1 MTSIKRFK
9 SLFGDFYKRFILKDP
24 KYIGY
29 SPCEYLCDRF
39 ILSFIYKYSRKYL
52 SEEIIQQ
59 VEDMGYVTGF
69 NDDHLVTYLCLNIID
84 SEAYTSF
91 IIEDLYEKV
100 HKAFGQECS
109 CLTLYI
115 KSIRYIKWALS
126 KKDSHKCWMS
136 KYVKILSPM
145 GTLDTSSY
153 NIPND
158 LRTGMINIGV
168 LQSLYTDTNI
178 PFDEFIRTIIINKG
192 RLLPKP
198 EINTL
203 SQDPME
209 KIDLN
214 KLLNK
219 LSEELDK
226 EIRYIY
232 E

>member
-1 MTSIKRFK
+1 MTSIKGVK
-9 SLFGDFYKRFILKDP
+9 SLVGDFYKRFILKDP

-29 SPCEYLCDRF
+29 SPCEYLYDRL
-39 ILSFIYKYSRKYL
+39 ILSFMYKYSRKCL

-59 VEDMGYVTGF
+59 VEETGYVTGF

-84 SEAYTSF
+84 SEAYSSF
-91 IIEDLYEKV
+91 ILEDIYEKI

-109 CLTLYI
+109 CLTLYV
-115 KSIRYIKWALS
+115 KSIQYIKWALC

-158 LRTGMINIGV
+158 LRASTINITV
-168 LQSLYTDTNI
+168 LPSLYTDTNI

-192 RLLPKP
+192 RFLPKP
-198 EINTL
+198 ETNTIN
-203 SQDPME
+203 QDPME
-209 KIDLN
+209 KTDLN

-219 LSEELDK
+219 LSEEL
-226 EIRYIY
+226 ER
-232 E
+232 ERR

>member
-1 MTSIKRFK
+1 MTSIKGVK
-9 SLFGDFYKRFILKDP
+9 SLVGDFYKRFILKDP

-29 SPCEYLCDRF
+29 SPCEYLCDRL
-39 ILSFIYKYSRKYL
+39 ILSFMYKYSRKCL

-59 VEDMGYVTGF
+59 FEDMGYVTGF
-69 NDDHLVTYLCLNIID
+69 NDDHLVKYLCLNIID
-84 SEAYTSF
+84 SDAYASF
-91 IIEDLYEKV
+91 ILEDIYEKI

-109 CLTLYI
+109 CFTLYV
-115 KSIRYIKWALS
+115 KSIQYIKWALC

-158 LRTGMINIGV
+158 LRAGTINIEV

-192 RLLPKP
+192 RFLPKP
-198 EINTL
+198 ETNTIN
-203 SQDPME
+203 QDHME
-209 KIDLN
+209 KTDLN

-219 LSEELDK
+219 LSEEL
-226 EIRYIY
+226 ER
-232 E
+232 ERS

>member
-1 MTSIKRFK
+1 MTSIKGVK
-9 SLFGDFYKRFILKDP
+9 SLVGDLYKRFILKDP

-29 SPCEYLCDRF
+29 SPCEYLCDRL
-39 ILSFIYKYSRKYL
+39 ILSFMYKYSRKYL

-59 VEDMGYVTGF
+59 VEETGYVTGF
-69 NDDHLVTYLCLNIID
+69 NDDHLVKYLCLNIID
-84 SEAYTSF
+84 SDAYASF
-91 IIEDLYEKV
+91 ILEDIYEKI

-109 CLTLYI
+109 CLTLYV
-115 KSIRYIKWALS
+115 KSIQYIKWALC

-158 LRTGMINIGV
+158 LRASTINITV
-168 LQSLYTDTNI
+168 LPSLYTDTNI

-192 RLLPKP
+192 RFLPKP
-198 EINTL
+198 ETNTI

-209 KIDLN
+209 KTDLN

-219 LSEELDK
+219 LSEEL
-226 EIRYIY
+226 ER
-232 E
+232 ERS

>member
-1 MTSIKRFK
+1 MTSIKRCK
-9 SLFGDFYKRFILKDP
+9 SLVSDFYKRFILKDP

-39 ILSFIYKYSRKYL
+39 ILSFMYKYSRKCL

-59 VEDMGYVTGF
+59 VEETGYVTGF
-69 NDDHLVTYLCLNIID
+69 NDDHLVKYLCLNIID
-84 SEAYTSF
+84 SDAYASF
-91 IIEDLYEKV
+91 ILEDIYEKI

-109 CLTLYI
+109 CLTLYV
-115 KSIRYIKWALS
+115 KSIQYIKWALC

-145 GTLDTSSY
+145 GTLDTFSY

-158 LRTGMINIGV
+158 LRAGTINIEV
-168 LQSLYTDTNI
+168 LQSLYDDTNI
-178 PFDEFIRTIIINKG
+178 PFDEFIRTIIINKK
-192 RLLPKP
+192 LFLPTT
-198 EINTL
+198 ETITI

-209 KIDLN
+209 KTDLN

-219 LSEELDK
+219 LSEEL
-226 EIRYIY
+226 ER
-232 E
+232 ERR

>member
-1 MTSIKRFK
+1 MTSITEVK
-9 SLFGDFYKRFILKDP
+9 SLVGDFYKRVILKEP

-29 SPCEYLCDRF
+29 SWEYLCDRF
-39 ILSFIYKYSRKYL
+39 ILSFMYKYSRKYL

-84 SEAYTSF
+84 SEAYASF

-115 KSIRYIKWALS
+115 KSIRYIKWALC
-126 KKDSHKCWMS
+126 KKDIHKCWMS

-153 NIPND
+153 NIPKD
-158 LRTGMINIGV
+158 LRAGIINIGV

-178 PFDEFIRTIIINKG
+178 PFDEFMRTIIINKG
-192 RLLPKP
+192 KFVSKP
-198 EINTL
+198 EINTIT
-203 SQDPME
+203 QDPME

-226 EIRYIY
+226 EMRYI
-232 E
+232 

>member
-1 MTSIKRFK
+1 M
-9 SLFGDFYKRFILKDP
+9 GDFYKRFILKDP

-39 ILSFIYKYSRKYL
+39 ILSFMYKYSRKCL

-59 VEDMGYVTGF
+59 VEETGYVTRF
-69 NDDHLVTYLCLNIID
+69 NDDHLVKYLCLNIID
-84 SEAYTSF
+84 SEAYSSF
-91 IIEDLYEKV
+91 ILEDIYEKI

-109 CLTLYI
+109 CLTLYV
-115 KSIRYIKWALS
+115 KSIQYIKWALC

-158 LRTGMINIGV
+158 LRAATINIEV
-168 LQSLYTDTNI
+168 LQSLYDDTNI
-178 PFDEFIRTIIINKG
+178 PFDEFIRTIIINKE
-192 RLLPKP
+192 LFLPTT
-198 EINTL
+198 ETITI

-209 KIDLN
+209 KTDLN

-219 LSEELDK
+219 LSEEL
-226 EIRYIY
+226 ER
-232 E
+232 ERR

>member
-1 MTSIKRFK
+1 MTSIKGVK
-9 SLFGDFYKRFILKDP
+9 SLVGDFYKRFILKDP

-29 SPCEYLCDRF
+29 NPCEYLCDRF
-39 ILSFIYKYSRKYL
+39 ILSFMYKYSRKCL
-52 SEEIIQQ
+52 SEEIVQQ
-59 VEDMGYVTGF
+59 VEDMGYVIGF

-84 SEAYTSF
+84 SDAYASF

-109 CLTLYI
+109 CFTLYI
-115 KSIRYIKWALS
+115 KSIRYIKWALC
-126 KKDSHKCWMS
+126 KKDNNKCWMS

-158 LRTGMINIGV
+158 LRAGMINIGV
-168 LQSLYTDTNI
+168 LQSLYNNTNI
-178 PFDEFIRTIIINKG
+178 PFDEFMRTIIINKK
-192 RLLPKP
+192 LFLPKP
-198 EINTL
+198 EINTIH
-203 SQDPME
+203 QDPME

-226 EIRYIY
+226 EMR
-232 E
+232 

>member
-9 SLFGDFYKRFILKDP
+9 SLFGDFYKRFIVKDP

-29 SPCEYLCDRF
+29 SPYEYLCDRF
-39 ILSFIYKYSRKYL
+39 ILSFIYKYSRKHL

-59 VEDMGYVTGF
+59 VEDSGYVTGF
-69 NDDHLVTYLCLNIID
+69 NDNHLVKYLCLNIID

-91 IIEDLYEKV
+91 IIEDLYEKI

-115 KSIRYIKWALS
+115 KSIRYIKWALF

-145 GTLDTSSY
+145 GTLDTFSY

-158 LRTGMINIGV
+158 LRVGMINIGV
-168 LQSLYTDTNI
+168 LQSLYTDANI
-178 PFDEFIRTIIINKG
+178 PFDEFMRTIIINKG
-192 RLLPKP
+192 KILAQTGNKYTKP
-198 EINTL
+198 GPYGK
-203 SQDPME
+203 D
-209 KIDLN
+209 
-214 KLLNK
+214 
-219 LSEELDK
+219 
-226 EIRYIY
+226 
-232 E
+232 

>member
-1 MTSIKRFK
+1 MASIKRFK
-9 SLFGDFYKRFILKDP
+9 SRVGDFYKRFILKDP

-59 VEDMGYVTGF
+59 VEETGYVTGF

-84 SEAYTSF
+84 SEAYASF
-91 IIEDLYEKV
+91 IIEDIYEKV
-100 HKAFGQECS
+100 HRAFGQECS
-109 CLTLYI
+109 CLTLYV
-115 KSIRYIKWALS
+115 KSIRYIEWALS

-145 GTLDTSSY
+145 GTRDTFSY

-158 LRTGMINIGV
+158 LRAATINIEV
-168 LQSLYTDTNI
+168 LQSLYNDTNI
-178 PFDEFIRTIIINKG
+178 PFDEFIRTFIINKG
-192 RLLPKP
+192 RFLSKP
-198 EINTL
+198 ETNTL
-203 SQDPME
+203 SQDPMK

-226 EIRYIY
+226 EMR
-232 E
+232 

>member
-1 MTSIKRFK
+1 MTYIKRCK
-9 SLFGDFYKRFILKDP
+9 SLVGDFYKRFILKDP

-39 ILSFIYKYSRKYL
+39 ILSFMYKYSRKYL

-59 VEDMGYVTGF
+59 FEDMGYVTGF
-69 NDDHLVTYLCLNIID
+69 NDDHLVKYLCLNIID
-84 SEAYTSF
+84 SDAYASF
-91 IIEDLYEKV
+91 ILEDIYEKI

-109 CLTLYI
+109 CLTLYV
-115 KSIRYIKWALS
+115 KSIQYIKWALC

-158 LRTGMINIGV
+158 LRAGTINIEV
-168 LQSLYTDTNI
+168 LQSLYDDTNI
-178 PFDEFIRTIIINKG
+178 PFDEFIRTIIINKK
-192 RLLPKP
+192 LFLPKP
-198 EINTL
+198 ETITI

-209 KIDLN
+209 KTD
-214 KLLNK
+214 LNK
-219 LSEELDK
+219 LSEGTIKSNSDPNGGTS
-226 EIRYIY
+226 
-232 E
+232 

>member
-9 SLFGDFYKRFILKDP
+9 SLVGDFYKRFILKDP

-59 VEDMGYVTGF
+59 VEDSGYVTGF

-91 IIEDLYEKV
+91 IIEDLYEKI

-115 KSIRYIKWALS
+115 KSIRYIKWALCN
-126 KKDSHKCWMS
+126 KDSHKCWMS
-136 KYVKILSPM
+136 K
-145 GTLDTSSY
+145 
-153 NIPND
+153 
-158 LRTGMINIGV
+158 
-168 LQSLYTDTNI
+168 
-178 PFDEFIRTIIINKG
+178 
-192 RLLPKP
+192 
-198 EINTL
+198 
-203 SQDPME
+203 
-209 KIDLN
+209 
-214 KLLNK
+214 
-219 LSEELDK
+219 
-226 EIRYIY
+226 
-232 E
+232 